1 MADEVIA
8 YSQARHPAQHR
19 ERVSLAALF
28 FGLFAAPIVWFGNL
42 MVTYAIAT
50 HACYPGHSPLDEV
63 IHGFGFAWPL
73 MLGCYVLALL
83 ICVAAGVVSYRNWL
97 VSGQEVHSHLH
108 HLMEKGEGRT
118 RYFGL
123 IGMCFSAIF
132 FAATLFGAII
142 FAIEPLCA
150 H

>member
-1 MADEVIA
+1 
-8 YSQARHPAQHR
+8 
-19 ERVSLAALF
+19 L
-28 FGLFAAPIVWFGNL
+28 
-42 MVTYAIAT
+42 
-50 HACYPGHSPLDEV
+50 PLDDV

-83 ICVAAGVVSYRNWL
+83 ICVAAGAVSYRSWRAT
-97 VSGQEVHSHLH
+97 GQENQGHVH

-118 RYFGL
+118 RYLAL

-132 FAATLFGAII
+132 FAAVLFGAII